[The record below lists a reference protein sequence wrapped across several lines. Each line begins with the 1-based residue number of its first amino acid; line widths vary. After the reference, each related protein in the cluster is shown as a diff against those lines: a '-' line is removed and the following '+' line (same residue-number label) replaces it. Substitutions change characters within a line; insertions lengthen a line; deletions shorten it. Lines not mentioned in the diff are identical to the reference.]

1 MIVQRT
7 GGTRCID
14 ITSRITQQVNFTIV
28 NDRFGLSTEGLG
40 IICVNVNYT
49 ALCVINCRITA
60 IPLDTN

>member
-28 NDRFGLSTEGLG
+28 NDRFGLSTEGG
-40 IICVNVNYT
+40 NY
-49 ALCVINCRITA
+49 LRKR
-60 IPLDTN
+60 